1 MGIPPSLAAGF
12 PTAGNYYST
21 ENRQCKE
28 SNGVEFLF
36 IRRKQKAA
44 WSKMKKISKRLLASA
59 LAGVMVTSF
68 GGCSFKDND
77 AKSLN
82 NESVSQAEDKVYTE
96 DSLENCYMLK
106 YTNVRGGKTTIAVE
120 IIGSD
125 VYQLIDGEHLY
136 NSKYMNDED
145 ILEDYF
151 EKFGTDGE
159 YDSLIS
165 YLRSDYGVKS
175 SYTLSEIKDSVNIT
189 KYESVLSKK

>member
-1 MGIPPSLAAGF
+1 
-12 PTAGNYYST
+12 
-21 ENRQCKE
+21 
-28 SNGVEFLF
+28 
-36 IRRKQKAA
+36 
-44 WSKMKKISKRLLASA
+44 MKKISKRLLASA

-120 IIGSD
+120 VIGSD

-189 KYESVLSKK
+189 RYELKNNNDPVLSKK